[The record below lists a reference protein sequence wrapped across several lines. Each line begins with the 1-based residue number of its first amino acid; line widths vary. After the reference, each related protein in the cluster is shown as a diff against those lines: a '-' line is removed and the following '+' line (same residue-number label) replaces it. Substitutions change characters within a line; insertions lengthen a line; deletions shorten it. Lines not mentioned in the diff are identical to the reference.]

1 MSLLILTLPLLG
13 SLSSGLLG
21 YKIGKQGS
29 IIITTILLFITMILG
44 IILFI
49 NICYTQ
55 SIYHIKLFTWLN
67 FDSFD
72 ISWGFNFDS
81 LTVAMLLPVLIIS
94 FLVHLYSI
102 SYMEN
107 DPHIS
112 RLFAYLSMFT
122 FFMLILITAD
132 NFLLMF
138 VGWEGVGI
146 SSYLLVNF
154 WFTRI
159 QANKSAISALLT
171 NRVGDM
177 LLTIGLFII
186 LSSFGNLNYHVIFP
200 LVPYIHSTIITLIGI
215 FLLLGAMAKSAQLG
229 LHIWLPL
236 AMEGPT
242 PVSALIHAA
251 TMVTAGVYLLMRA
264 SPILEYSS
272 TTLLLI
278 LWIGGLTSIFAAT
291 TGLFQNDLKKVIAYS
306 TCSQLGMLFVAI
318 GLSEYNLALFH
329 LINHAYFKALLFLSA
344 GSIIHAMNDN
354 QDMRKY
360 GGLIQFL
367 PFSYIMLFIGSL
379 SLMAMPFL
387 TGFYSKDMII
397 ESSYG
402 LFELSGEII
411 YIMVVIT
418 AVFTSLYSFK
428 AIYLTFLTNPNT
440 NIKTYNTAHEPK
452 LTMGL
457 PLIILSILSIF
468 FGYITKDLFIGY
480 GTPLFNNVLFQHSNH
495 VTLAETEFGLPTIY
509 KLLPILL
516 SIVAVIIYIITLE
529 YYPNL
534 AIKLTLS
541 RNYRSITKFFN
552 QRYYFELLYNKY
564 FVNNTLNIGYQT
576 NKIIDRGFIELIG
589 PYGITQ
595 STKYI
600 SQYLTKFDTGLVTNY
615 ALYILLGLVTFITLF
630 IIAQTNLFIILL
642 FALIFLMF

>member
-29 IIITTILLFITMILG
+29 IIITTILLFITMLLG

-112 RLFAYLSMFT
+112 RFFAYLSMFT

-200 LVPYIHSTIITLIGI
+200 LVPYIHSTIITIIGI

-229 LHIWLPL
+229 LHIWLPQ
-236 AMEGPT
+236 AMEG
-242 PVSALIHAA
+242 
-251 TMVTAGVYLLMRA
+251 
-264 SPILEYSS
+264 
-272 TTLLLI
+272 
-278 LWIGGLTSIFAAT
+278 
-291 TGLFQNDLKKVIAYS
+291 
-306 TCSQLGMLFVAI
+306 
-318 GLSEYNLALFH
+318 
-329 LINHAYFKALLFLSA
+329 FKRALLKFHYTREYLKIYRSTHSIVKNIYIRQPA
-344 GSIIHAMNDN
+344 GNFIRFFNDIKSKN
-354 QDMRKY
+354 NYKSSSETTREISNIVFNKPIDDK
-360 GGLIQFL
+360 FK
-367 PFSYIMLFIGSL
+367 FWFIG
-379 SLMAMPFL
+379 FL
-387 TGFYSKDMII
+387 EGDGSFII
-397 ESSYG
+397 
-402 LFELSGEII
+402 
-411 YIMVVIT
+411 
-418 AVFTSLYSFK
+418 
-428 AIYLTFLTNPNT
+428 
-440 NIKTYNTAHEPK
+440 
-452 LTMGL
+452 
-457 PLIILSILSIF
+457 
-468 FGYITKDLFIGY
+468 
-480 GTPLFNNVLFQHSNH
+480 NNN
-495 VTLAETEFGLPTIY
+495 
-509 KLLPILL
+509 
-516 SIVAVIIYIITLE
+516 ITLE
-529 YYPNL
+529 FKVTQSSIDVQILYYIQKELGFGSVKVQDPKQNTHPFRVRNEQGFFQLINIINGNL
-534 AIKLTLS
+534 LTTARKNKFKLWL
-541 RNYRSITKFFN
+541 
-552 QRYYFELLYNKY
+552 ECYNKRY
-564 FVNNTLNIGYQT
+564 
-576 NKIIDRGFIELIG
+576 
-589 PYGITQ
+589 
-595 STKYI
+595 
-600 SQYLTKFDTGLVTNY
+600 
-615 ALYILLGLVTFITLF
+615 
-630 IIAQTNLFIILL
+630 
-642 FALIFLMF
+642 

>member
-29 IIITTILLFITMILG
+29 IIITTILLFITMLLG

-112 RLFAYLSMFT
+112 RFFAYLSMFT

-200 LVPYIHSTIITLIGI
+200 LVPYIHSTIITIIGI

-229 LHIWLPL
+229 LHIWLPQ
-236 AMEGPT
+236 AMEGFKR
-242 PVSALIHAA
+242 ALHLKFNFTIS
-251 TMVTAGVYLLMRA
+251 GN
-264 SPILEYSS
+264 IL
-272 TTLLLI
+272 
-278 LWIGGLTSIFAAT
+278 
-291 TGLFQNDLKKVIAYS
+291 
-306 TCSQLGMLFVAI
+306 
-318 GLSEYNLALFH
+318 
-329 LINHAYFKALLFLSA
+329 
-344 GSIIHAMNDN
+344 
-354 QDMRKY
+354 KY
-360 GGLIQFL
+360 I
-367 PFSYIMLFIGSL
+367 
-379 SLMAMPFL
+379 
-387 TGFYSKDMII
+387 D
-397 ESSYG
+397 
-402 LFELSGEII
+402 
-411 YIMVVIT
+411 
-418 AVFTSLYSFK
+418 
-428 AIYLTFLTNPNT
+428 
-440 NIKTYNTAHEPK
+440 
-452 LTMGL
+452 
-457 PLIILSILSIF
+457 PLI
-468 FGYITKDLFIGY
+468 
-480 GTPLFNNVLFQHSNH
+480 
-495 VTLAETEFGLPTIY
+495 
-509 KLLPILL
+509 
-516 SIVAVIIYIITLE
+516 
-529 YYPNL
+529 
-534 AIKLTLS
+534 
-541 RNYRSITKFFN
+541 RS
-552 QRYYFELLYNKY
+552 
-564 FVNNTLNIGYQT
+564 
-576 NKIIDRGFIELIG
+576 
-589 PYGITQ
+589 
-595 STKYI
+595 
-600 SQYLTKFDTGLVTNY
+600 
-615 ALYILLGLVTFITLF
+615 
-630 IIAQTNLFIILL
+630 
-642 FALIFLMF
+642 